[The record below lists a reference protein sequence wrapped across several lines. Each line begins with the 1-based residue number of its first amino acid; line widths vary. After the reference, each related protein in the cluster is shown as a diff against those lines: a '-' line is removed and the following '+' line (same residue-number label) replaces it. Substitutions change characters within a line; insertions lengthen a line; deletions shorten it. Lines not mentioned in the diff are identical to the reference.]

1 MKIVVIG
8 GTGLIGSKT
17 VAILREGGHEVLAA
31 SPNTGVNSITG
42 EGLKE
47 AMAGTQVVIDLANSP
62 SFEDKAVL
70 EFFETSGR
78 NLHAAEAA
86 AGVRHHIALSIVGTD
101 RTPDNGY
108 FRAKVAQE
116 KLIETSGIPYT
127 IIRSTQFLE
136 FLGAIAASSADGN
149 MVRLSPG
156 LFQPIAADDV
166 AAIVADVA
174 LAAPRN
180 GIVEIAG
187 PERAPFNEIVA
198 RYLKAVGD
206 PREVVSDPEARYWGG
221 RVEERSLVPLG
232 EARLGRIG
240 FDEWLPHRDVHCMVR
255 QREFIFYDSGYHRA
269 SPDAGAKAIS
279 HRAGLQ
285 DVGQLLALAL
295 RDSGRTAGAVSFQ
308 NSLHPINL
316 PALQPQAN
324 IRAMNFKDISNFG
337 SGSALHIESH
347 GVKPVSHPIR
357 TIAQGLLAELN
368 QLLNF
373 LGSSTD
379 LYRSHATSC
388 LSVTC
393 YMMSCYLC
401 NPIYQAF
408 VA

>member
-17 VAILREGGHEVLAA
+17 VAILRQAGHEVVAA
-31 SPNTGVNSITG
+31 SPNSGVNTITG
-42 EGLKE
+42 QGLEE
-47 AMAGTQVVIDLANSP
+47 AVAGAQVVIDLANSP

-86 AGVRHHIALSIVGTD
+86 AGVRHHVALSIVGTD

-116 KLIETSGIPYT
+116 KLIEASGIPYT

-136 FLGAIAASSADGN
+136 FLKGIADSSTDGN
-149 MVRLSPG
+149 KVRVSPG

-166 AAIVADVA
+166 AAVVAEVA
-174 LAAPRN
+174 LAPPLN

-206 PREVVSDPEARYWGG
+206 PREVVRDPEARYFGG

-240 FDEWLPHRDVHCMVR
+240 FDEWLRRSRTEGGFHETHPLLAACRHPAVR
-255 QREFIFYDSGYHRA
+255 QRPR
-269 SPDAGAKAIS
+269 AGAAT
-279 HRAGLQ
+279 
-285 DVGQLLALAL
+285 
-295 RDSGRTAGAVSFQ
+295 RT
-308 NSLHPINL
+308 P
-316 PALQPQAN
+316 
-324 IRAMNFKDISNFG
+324 R
-337 SGSALHIESH
+337 
-347 GVKPVSHPIR
+347 
-357 TIAQGLLAELN
+357 
-368 QLLNF
+368 
-373 LGSSTD
+373 
-379 LYRSHATSC
+379 
-388 LSVTC
+388 
-393 YMMSCYLC
+393 
-401 NPIYQAF
+401 
-408 VA
+408 